1 MASSEKITHWQSIF
15 KSQIDSGLTISAFCK
30 QQKINISTYYSWRKR
45 LAEPEP
51 SIVKK
56 QQVVPLFVSE
66 SIMPQTS
73 SLMIKTPS
81 GYHSPRSGNR
91 KDIAMLNISLT
102 AFGILPGDKCGMI
115 DNCWII

>member
-1 MASSEKITHWQSIF
+1 MMASPEKITHWQSIF

-30 QQKINISTYYSWRKR
+30 QRKINISTYYSWRKR
-45 LAEPEP
+45 LAEAEPEP
-51 SIVKK
+51 SIIKK

-81 GYHSPRSGNR
+81 GFQLTFDD
-91 KDIAMLNISLT
+91 DIALDKLHQVLALIS
-102 AFGILPGDKCGMI
+102 
-115 DNCWII
+115 

>member
-1 MASSEKITHWQSIF
+1 MMASPEKNTHWQSIF
-15 KSQIDSGLTISAFCK
+15 KSQIDSGLTISAFSK
-30 QQKINISTYYSWRKR
+30 QRKINISTYYSWRKR

-51 SIVKK
+51 NIIKK

-81 GYHSPRSGNR
+81 GYQLTF
-91 KDIAMLNISLT
+91 DDDISLDKLDQ
-102 AFGILPGDKCGMI
+102 ILALI
-115 DNCWII
+115 S